1 MPYHLSILKK
11 IALVLFLGG
20 CFIWTKRDRFN
31 HWLCN
36 DTSAKTGLVEFGPLP
51 MIPDVPL
58 VIDFPEAEELIIR
71 QQQGLTDQHLKLT
84 DELLKE
90 LKEKTD
96 RIKID

>member
-1 MPYHLSILKK
+1 MPYHLSYVKK

-20 CFIWTKRDRFN
+20 CFLWTKRDRFS

-36 DTSAKTGLVEFGPLP
+36 DSVANTGLVEFGPLP

-58 VIDFPEAEELIIR
+58 VPDLPEAEELNLP
-71 QQQGLTDQHLKLT
+71 QQHELMEQQIELREKLM
-84 DELLKE
+84 KE
-90 LKEKTD
+90 LQEKTD